1 MDGLNTIKSFAK
13 NEKLFLNV
21 SKILIICFVSYFLLG
36 NIEPFYEGRDAYTH
50 ALASINL
57 SHGELERTNSLL
69 QDTGKREFA
78 GDRWLVTDFNTAVP
92 RIPGIG
98 IAFFGGI
105 SFLVGGYYGLFYL
118 TPIFTIILLIVSER
132 VASKLFGGYVG
143 LFTLLVVGTSN
154 LLFRNSISLQT
165 ESIFSVFF
173 ILGSFYFVNYL
184 RGRNNLY
191 LLLTSCLFAASTAVR
206 LQGVVSFPIEI
217 AIIIGFFA
225 INKIQRKLDNISITH
240 KKILTSKSDIA
251 KALVFIAIP
260 WVIFFASYMV
270 FFDYYFGNP
279 FTNYGE
285 VANFKSYETSP
296 SSFTTIRNED
306 LDNVKQYSK
315 YLLPYQIPAIFDK
328 VDNNLE
334 GFLGSDWIGVV
345 ALLIIAFSLLVALLM
360 KKHRLEM
367 ILFLSLIF
375 ATVWFYS
382 SLTSEDRAASGVPG
396 RFMIPAFILSTMIF
410 GFLLKEF
417 IRMAATRSVI
427 LKSLRIIVVG
437 VVCLFLIVAIYF
449 STPTQIVMA
458 EGFHFEDPYS
468 LAVRYP
474 LDMEGLDKNSLIF
487 LIHAD
492 WAVDYGVIPFQPNTI
507 KLEESFTLLKQVLND
522 RYDVYTFKETTY
534 EGEKEI
540 LKLLT
545 DNHGIILKE
554 HSKTFC
560 KMEFAKEDSKSDDVC
575 ITEK

>member
-1 MDGLNTIKSFAK
+1 MVNLNTNKLFAK
-13 NEKLFLNV
+13 NERFFLNIA
-21 SKILIICFVSYFLLG
+21 KILIICFVSYFLLG
-36 NIEPFYEGRDAYTH
+36 NIQPFYEGRDAYTH

-118 TPIFTIILLIVSER
+118 TPIFTIILLIASER
-132 VASKLFGGYVG
+132 IGTKLFGSYVG
-143 LFTLLVVGTSN
+143 LFTVLIVGTSN
-154 LLFRNSISLQT
+154 LLFRNSTSLQT
-165 ESIFSVFF
+165 ESVFSVFF

-184 RGRNNLY
+184 RGKNNLY
-191 LLLTSCLFAASTAVR
+191 LLLASCLFATSTAVR
-206 LQGVVSFPIEI
+206 LQGVVSFPVEI
-217 AIIIGFFA
+217 AVIIGFFV
-225 INKIQRKLDNISITH
+225 ITKVQRKRGISTAH
-240 KKILTSKSDIA
+240 QKILGHKSDVA

-260 WVIFFASYMV
+260 WIIFFASYMV
-270 FFDYYFGNP
+270 YFDYFFGNP

-296 SSFTTIRNED
+296 SSFITIRDED

-315 YLLPYQIPAIFDK
+315 YLLPYQIPATFDK
-328 VDNNLE
+328 VDDNLE
-334 GFLGSDWIGVV
+334 NFLGSDWIGIV
-345 ALLIIAFSLLVALLM
+345 ALFALSLSFLVSLRM

-367 ILFLSLIF
+367 ILFLPLIF

-382 SLTSEDRAASGVPG
+382 SLTSEDRAVSGVPG

-417 IRMAATRSVI
+417 LIMAVTRSVI
-427 LKSLRIIVVG
+427 LKTLRVLVIG
-437 VVCLFLIVAIYF
+437 VVSLFLIVAIYF
-449 STPTQIVMA
+449 SSPTQIA
-458 EGFHFEDPYS
+458 IADGISFEDPS
-468 LAVRYP
+468 KLSSRYP

-492 WAVDYGVIPFQPNTI
+492 WAVDYGVIPFQPNPI
-507 KLEESFTLLKQVLND
+507 KLEESLALLKQVLND
-522 RYDVYTFKETTY
+522 GYNVYTFKETTY
-534 EGEKEI
+534 EGEKDI
-540 LKLLT
+540 LKLLI
-545 DNHGIILKE
+545 DKREIVLKE

-560 KMEFAKEDSKSDDVC
+560 KMEFAQSNTTSDDVC
-575 ITEK
+575 IIND